1 MSKWKHPYV
10 IKAVSGPRPYELHAL
25 VFAEHK
31 HDPRHY
37 RFVDS
42 YPTIEKAM
50 AAKRKAYDRLTK

>member
-10 IKAVSGPRPYELHAL
+10 IKVVSGPRPYELHAL
-25 VFAEHK
+25 VYAEQK
-31 HDPRHY
+31 HAPRQY

-50 AAKRKAYDRLTK
+50 AKKRKAYDRLTK

>member
-10 IKAVSGPRPYELHAL
+10 IKAVSEPRQYELHAL
-25 VFAEHK
+25 VYGKHK

-37 RFVDS
+37 RFDS